1 MAADILPSRRNIAL
15 INLRTLTGI
24 ELAYLLRAQNER
36 NDIGAYAAVRAIA
49 EEIARRQQAQ
59 R

>member
-1 MAADILPSRRNIAL
+1 MSTPHNIAL
-15 INLRTLTGI
+15 INLRALTGI
-24 ELAYLLRAQNER
+24 ELAYLLREQSER
-36 NDIGAYAAVRAIA
+36 NDIGAYAAVKAIA